1 MSRAPRSWSPRLA
14 ALVATVAIVVAAC
27 SGTTASPSAAAPS
40 EGTASE
46 APSSVAP
53 ASADPNFTGM
63 AYPETGEAPC
73 GTADYTG
80 ILKKITAIDS
90 GTVEFQLC
98 APDPAFLPKVA
109 FSVFGIWDSDYLAA
123 HAPDKSYLTAPVGT
137 GPYMVTEWTP
147 GERLVYAANPN
158 YWDAANA
165 AKTPGLEFR
174 WSAEAAQRLIELN
187 SGNVDGMDN
196 PGTDDIAT
204 IQGDD
209 ALTFNVREPLNTSF
223 LGFNTTVKPWTN
235 EKIRQAIAQGID
247 RQRIVDNFYPEGS
260 EVASHFTPCNVPFGC
275 EGDETWAFD
284 LDAAKALLAEG
295 MAEEGIDSISTK
307 IHFRE
312 AVRGYAPNPPQL
324 ATEIQSQ
331 LETNLGIDVELDLQE
346 SGAFLANFNGGT
358 YDGIMMLGWGADY
371 PDPTNFLDYHF
382 GAGSGAK
389 FGEPFPDIA
398 AALQTGATSLDD
410 AARQAAYAEA
420 NGLIKQHVPAISMIH
435 GASGTAFK
443 ADVTG
448 SHASPLSN
456 EVFSV
461 MQAAD
466 RPTLVWIQNAEPLSL
481 YCGDETDG
489 ESLRACEQVN
499 EALYSYEV
507 GGTAAEPHLASECAP
522 NEDATIWTCTLQPGV
537 QFTDGAALDANDVV
551 VSYAAQWDTQHP
563 LHIGNTGQ
571 FAYWPGLWGG
581 YLNPPPPS

>member
-14 ALVATVAIVVAAC
+14 AVVASMAIVVAAC
-27 SGTTASPSAAAPS
+27 GGATVSPSAATPSEAPS
-40 EGTASE
+40 SE

-73 GTADYTG
+73 GTEDYTG
-80 ILKKITAIDS
+80 QLKKITAIDS
-90 GTVEFQLC
+90 QTVEFQMC

-109 FSVFGIWDSDYLAA
+109 FGVFGIWDSDYLAA
-123 HAPDKSYLTAPVGT
+123 HAPDKSYLTQPVGT
-137 GPYMVTEWTP
+137 GPYMVTEWTA
-147 GERLVYAANPN
+147 GQRLVYEANPN

-204 IQGDD
+204 IQADD
-209 ALTFNVREPLNTSF
+209 ALKFNVREPLNTSF
-223 LGFNTTVKPWTN
+223 IGFNTTVKPWSN

-275 EGDETWAFD
+275 EGEATWDFD
-284 LDAAKALLAEG
+284 LEAAQALLAEG
-295 MAEEGIDSISTK
+295 MEEEGIDSISTT
-307 IHFRE
+307 IQFRD
-312 AVRGYAPNPPQL
+312 AVRGYVPDPPQI
-324 ATEIQSQ
+324 ATEIASQ
-331 LETNLGIDVELDLQE
+331 LNTNLGMNVELELLE
-346 SGAFLANFNGGT
+346 SGAMIDGFNAGT
-358 YDGIMMLGWGADY
+358 LDGLIMLGWGADY

-382 GAGSGAK
+382 GAGSGVK
-389 FGEPFPDIA
+389 FGEPFDDIA
-398 AALQTGATSLDD
+398 AALQTGATTLDD
-410 AARQAAYAEA
+410 TARAAAYAEA

-466 RPTLVWIQNAEPLSL
+466 RPSLVWIQNAEPLGL

-499 EALYSYEV
+499 EALYSYEI
-507 GGTAAEPHLASECAP
+507 GGTGAEPHLAKECAP
-522 NEDATIWTCTLQPGV
+522 NEDASIWTCTLESGV
-537 QFTDGAALDANDVV
+537 QFTDGAAFDANDVV

-563 LHIGNTGQ
+563 LHVGRTGQ

-581 YLNPPPPS
+581 FLNPPAS

>member
-1 MSRAPRSWSPRLA
+1 
-14 ALVATVAIVVAAC
+14 
-27 SGTTASPSAAAPS
+27 
-40 EGTASE
+40 
-46 APSSVAP
+46 
-53 ASADPNFTGM
+53 M

-147 GERLVYAANPN
+147 GSGSSTRP
-158 YWDAANA
+158 
-165 AKTPGLEFR
+165 TPTIGMR
-174 WSAEAAQRLIELN
+174 QMQPRRPASSSAGARAAQRLIELN

-312 AVRGYAPNPPQL
+312 AVRGYAPDPPQL

-456 EVFSV
+456 EVFSA

-507 GGTAAEPHLASECAP
+507 GGTTAEPHLASECAP
-522 NEDATIWTCTLQPGV
+522 NEDATTWTCTLQPGV

-571 FAYWPGLWGG
+571 FAYWPGLAGR
-581 YLNPPPPS
+581 LPQPTAAELSFRAPAT